1 MSGRPVPPRVTRG
14 EAPPRAGRSTSS
26 RARTRRLP
34 VRLRGPER
42 GQATVEFAFVLPLVV
57 LSALAVMQVGL
68 VVRDQLGVVHAAREA
83 VRVASVQRD
92 PAAAVRAARRTL
104 PGASVDVGVRP
115 AIGDDIS
122 VTVEYRSIT
131 SLPLVG
137 VLFPDPELRSTATM
151 RVER

>member
-1 MSGRPVPPRVTRG
+1 
-14 EAPPRAGRSTSS
+14 
-26 RARTRRLP
+26 
-34 VRLRGPER
+34 
-42 GQATVEFAFVLPLVV
+42 VLPLVV
-57 LSALAVMQVGL
+57 LAALAVIQVGL

-92 PAAAVRAARRTL
+92 PSAVAEAAHRSL
-104 PGASVDVGVRP
+104 PGSSVHLGARP

-122 VTVEYRSIT
+122 VTVEYRSVT

-137 VLFPDPELRSTATM
+137 ALFPDPELHATATM